1 MLYLYHQEGVNTKE
15 VNNMKYVVY
24 LEGNFRYEF
33 ESEKDDLTREEIAFE
48 MGVHPDEIEHIIL
61 MDLERCDI

>member
-1 MLYLYHQEGVNTKE
+1 
-15 VNNMKYVVY
+15 MKYIVY

-33 ESEKDDLTREEIAFE
+33 ESEKDDLTCEEIAFE

-61 MDLERCDI
+61 TDSEEE